1 MSFVHVQI
9 TNPTQR
15 NRAYVWFP
23 GGLTLPPGASKTV
36 DFDPLSRIDEARGY
50 AHLMKKDVLEGVV
63 KLQYKIDPPC
73 IVVGSFS
80 SPEKHA
86 PRATAKPDL
95 EVHHDVSN
103 DVVEKIEEIDD
114 GTLTVN
120 TPLAEMAAPTVMPP
134 VAEEKP
140 VDLSLFAEA
149 VTVAGEQ
156 KAVVE
161 DIPEDIPEETATP
174 QSESPSIPD
183 TVVEDEP
190 IKRRRGKRKAKNSF

>member
-73 IVVGSFS
+73 IVGGSFS
-80 SPEKHA
+80 SPEKPA

-120 TPLAEMAAPTVMPP
+120 TPLEEMAAPTVMPP

-156 KAVVE
+156 KAVAE
-161 DIPEDIPEETATP
+161 DVSEETATP

-183 TVVEDEP
+183 TVVEDKP
-190 IKRRRGKRKAKNSF
+190 TKKPRGKRKAKNSF

>member
-9 TNPTQR
+9 TNPTKR

-73 IVVGSFS
+73 TVGGSFS
-80 SPEKHA
+80 SPEKPA
-86 PRATAKPDL
+86 QRATAKPDL

-120 TPLAEMAAPTVMPP
+120 TPLEEMAAPTVMPP

-156 KAVVE
+156 KAVAK
-161 DIPEDIPEETATP
+161 DIPEETATP
-174 QSESPSIPD
+174 KSESPSIPD
-183 TVVEDEP
+183 AVVEDKP
-190 IKRRRGKRKAKNSF
+190 IKKPRGKRKAKNSF